1 MRKKNLK
8 QHDAEYNDEAFDEY
22 LHVIGANII
31 EFNRQ
36 MEEVE

>member
-1 MRKKNLK
+1 MRRKKLERFGN
-8 QHDAEYNDEAFDEY
+8 QNDEAFDKY
-22 LHVIGANII
+22 LHVIGVSII